1 MPSRS
6 GNRSG
11 DTPKTY
17 AVRGTARAGGSPLPA
32 ARFLIRVAIGA
43 TLVARP
49 AAAQGGTDSVP
60 ILLRAPTS
68 VRSAGLN
75 GAGAA
80 LVGDAG
86 AVFSNPAGI
95 ATIRH
100 IALEGA
106 FRTAR
111 ADAFLVAGALAWRVR
126 QFDVGVGVQVAD
138 LGSMP
143 GAFLGPGAA
152 TAEHAR
158 EVLGVGSLV
167 YRFGLIAVG
176 ASAKGLRRSVDSVSA
191 RAYSADAGLAIAVF
205 DIMAIGFSIQN
216 IGGNWNGDAPL
227 ELPTVTQVGFTMNY
241 VDPQETLRLLSV
253 LEVQWPGGSAA
264 RLVLGG
270 EAGIVYRG
278 VGLIG
283 RLAWS
288 SRPTASIFS
297 AATYGATVAFSRVSV
312 DYAYRQ
318 EDLLEDATHR
328 VGLRL
333 TL

>member
-1 MPSRS
+1 VSPAP
-6 GNRSG
+6 N
-11 DTPKTY
+11 
-17 AVRGTARAGGSPLPA
+17 ARRLV
-32 ARFLIRVAIGA
+32 LLVVGA
-43 TLVARP
+43 TLAGGRV
-49 AAAQGGTDSVP
+49 AAQGGADSVP
-60 ILLRAPTS
+60 VLLQAPTS
-68 VRSAGLN
+68 VRGAGLN

-86 AVFSNPAGI
+86 SVFSNPAGI
-95 ATIRH
+95 ATVRH
-100 IALEGA
+100 VALEGA

-111 ADAFLVAGALAWRVR
+111 ADAFLVAGALAWRIL

-152 TAEHAR
+152 TAERAR
-158 EVLGVGSLV
+158 EVMGVGSLV

-176 ASAKGLRRSVDSVSA
+176 ASAKGLRRSIDSVSV

-205 DIMAIGFSIQN
+205 DIMAIGFSVQN
-216 IGGNWNGDAPL
+216 IAGNWNGDAPL
-227 ELPTVTQVGFTMNY
+227 RLPTVSRVGFTMNY
-241 VDPQETLRLLSV
+241 VDPQESFRLLSV

-270 EAGIVYRG
+270 EAGVVYRG

-297 AATYGATVAFSRVSV
+297 AATYGATVAFSRVNI

-318 EDLLEDATHR
+318 EDLLEDSTHR